1 MPRSKQLPPA
11 RVAPEPVDVYEDGD
25 FMVTVYEDFTPEKGR
40 QPTSKGGWGRF
51 SGVGEKGTAVRGGSA
66 PEPV

>member
-1 MPRSKQLPPA
+1 MPKNKTLPPGKTT
-11 RVAPEPVDVYEDGD
+11 PEPIATYPEGD
-25 FMVTVYEDFTPEKGR
+25 FLVTVYEPYTAEMGR

-51 SGVGEKGTAVRGGSA
+51 SGVGEKGTTVRGGSS